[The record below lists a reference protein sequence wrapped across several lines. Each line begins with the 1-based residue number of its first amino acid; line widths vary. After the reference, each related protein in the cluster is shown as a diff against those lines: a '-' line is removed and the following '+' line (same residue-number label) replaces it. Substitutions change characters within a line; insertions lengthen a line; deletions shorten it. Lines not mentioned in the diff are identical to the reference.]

1 MSVDVK
7 VEKFDVNSGLEAS
20 VIIDGDVFT
29 INIDSDSVQKVLA
42 ENTVELTQANLDK
55 FSNSSKGSVSS
66 YPNPVYKKKREQLS
80 IDLTGLSKDTMTE
93 DDFEEKYHG
102 TVRNTNVDAAGGGEE
117 IVYGY
122 EQATL
127 DEFNGKF
134 VKIKK
139 EMDEI
144 SNNFSIDGSMKS
156 TTSVDSAS
164 SDSEIKKANEDF
176 EKEFGKYKNDASKEF
191 LENDKVDFVGY
202 HRDIID
208 KLFKMKNNVE
218 NDNTVYGL
226 QFRKNIQNEL
236 QVTDEDIESEKSLF
250 ENSLFLNIDFNDIES
265 YNGSSFK
272 SDSSSSNGT
281 NNGSVNIRKIKDEP
295 YIIRI
300 QK

>member
-42 ENTVELTQANLDK
+42 ENTVELTQANLEK
-55 FSNSSKGSVSS
+55 FSNSSEDSVSS
-66 YPNPVYKKKREQLS
+66 YPNPVYMTKRKQLS
-80 IDLTGLSKDTMTE
+80 IDLTGLSEDTE
-93 DDFEEKYHG
+93 DNFKRKYHG

-127 DEFNGKF
+127 DDFNGKF
-134 VKIKK
+134 FKIKK

-144 SNNFSIDGSMKS
+144 SNTFSINGSTKS

-191 LENDKVDFVGY
+191 LEKDKVDFVGY
-202 HRDIID
+202 HRDIIN
-208 KLFKMKNNVE
+208 KLSEMRKSV
-218 NDNTVYGL
+218 NDNNTVYGL
-226 QFRKNIQNEL
+226 QFRKNIQHEL
-236 QVTDEDIESEKSLF
+236 NVTEEDIESEKSI
-250 ENSLFLNIDFNDIES
+250 FLNLDFDSES
-265 YNGSSFK
+265 SNGSSNK

-281 NNGSVNIRKIKDEP
+281 NDGSVNIRKIKEEP

>member
-42 ENTVELTQANLDK
+42 ENTVELTQANLEK
-55 FSNSSKGSVSS
+55 FSNSSEDSVSS
-66 YPNPVYKKKREQLS
+66 YPNPVYMTKRNQLS
-80 IDLTGLSKDTMTE
+80 IDLTGLSEDTE
-93 DDFEEKYHG
+93 NNFKKKYHG

-127 DEFNGKF
+127 DDFNGKF

-144 SNNFSIDGSMKS
+144 SNTYSINGSMKS
-156 TTSVDSAS
+156 TTSVDSDS
-164 SDSEIKKANEDF
+164 SDSEIKKANDEF

-191 LENDKVDFVGY
+191 LENGKVDFVGY

-208 KLFKMKNNVE
+208 KLFKMKDKVE
-218 NDNTVYGL
+218 NDKTAYAL
-226 QFRKNIQNEL
+226 QFKKNILNEL
-236 QVTDEDIESEKSLF
+236 QVTEENIDVEKDI
-250 ENSLFLNIDFNDIES
+250 FLNLDFDSES
-265 YNGSSFK
+265 SNGSSNK

-281 NNGSVNIRKIKDEP
+281 NDGSVNIRKIKEEP

>member
-55 FSNSSKGSVSS
+55 ISNSSEGSVSS
-66 YPNPVYKKKREQLS
+66 YPNPVYKKKRDQLYH
-80 IDLTGLSKDTMTE
+80 DLTEMSE
-93 DDFEEKYHG
+93 DEFNKKYHG

-122 EQATL
+122 EKATL
-127 DEFNGKF
+127 DEFNDKF
-134 VKIKK
+134 VKIKE

-144 SNNFSIDGSMKS
+144 SNNFSINGSMKS
-156 TTSVDSAS
+156 TTSVDSES
-164 SDSEIKKANEDF
+164 SGSEIKKANEDF

-191 LENDKVDFVGY
+191 LENGKVDFVGY

-208 KLFKMKNNVE
+208 KLLEMKNKVE
-218 NDNTVYGL
+218 NDNTAYAL
-226 QFRKNIQNEL
+226 QFRKNIENEL
-236 QVTDEDIESEKSLF
+236 QVTKNDIEFEKSI
-250 ENSLFLNIDFNDIES
+250 FLNIDFNDSES

>member
-42 ENTVELTQANLDK
+42 ENTVELTQANLEK
-55 FSNSSKGSVSS
+55 FSNSSEDSVSS
-66 YPNPVYKKKREQLS
+66 YPNPVYMTKRNQLS
-80 IDLTGLSKDTMTE
+80 IDLTGLSEDTE
-93 DDFEEKYHG
+93 DNFKKKYHG

-127 DEFNGKF
+127 DDFNGKF

-144 SNNFSIDGSMKS
+144 SNTYSINGSMKS
-156 TTSVDSAS
+156 TTSVDSDS
-164 SDSEIKKANEDF
+164 SDSEIKKANEEF

-191 LENDKVDFVGY
+191 LENGKVDFVGY

-208 KLFKMKNNVE
+208 KLFKMKDKVE
-218 NDNTVYGL
+218 NDKTAYAL
-226 QFRKNIQNEL
+226 QFKKNILNEL
-236 QVTDEDIESEKSLF
+236 QVTEENIDVEKDI
-250 ENSLFLNIDFNDIES
+250 FLNLDFDSES
-265 YNGSSFK
+265 SNGSSNK

-281 NNGSVNIRKIKDEP
+281 NDGSVNIRKIKEEP

>member
-42 ENTVELTQANLDK
+42 ENTVELTQANLEK
-55 FSNSSKGSVSS
+55 FSNSSEDSVSS
-66 YPNPVYKKKREQLS
+66 YPNPVYMTKRNQLS
-80 IDLTGLSKDTMTE
+80 IDLTGLSEDTE
-93 DDFEEKYHG
+93 NNFKKKYHG

-127 DEFNGKF
+127 DDFNGKF

-144 SNNFSIDGSMKS
+144 SNTYSINGSMKS
-156 TTSVDSAS
+156 TTSVDSDS
-164 SDSEIKKANEDF
+164 SDSEIKKANEEF

-191 LENDKVDFVGY
+191 LENGKVDFVGY

-208 KLFKMKNNVE
+208 KLFKMKDIVE
-218 NDNTVYGL
+218 NDKTAYAL
-226 QFRKNIQNEL
+226 QFKKNILNEL
-236 QVTDEDIESEKSLF
+236 QVTEENIDVEKDI
-250 ENSLFLNIDFNDIES
+250 FLNLDFDSES
-265 YNGSSFK
+265 SNGSSNK

-281 NNGSVNIRKIKDEP
+281 NDGSVNIRKIKEEP

>member
-55 FSNSSKGSVSS
+55 ISNSSEGSVSS
-66 YPNPVYKKKREQLS
+66 YPNPVYKKKRDQLYH
-80 IDLTGLSKDTMTE
+80 DLTEMSE
-93 DDFEEKYHG
+93 DEFNKKYHG

-122 EQATL
+122 EKATL
-127 DEFNGKF
+127 DEFNDKF
-134 VKIKK
+134 VKIKE

-144 SNNFSIDGSMKS
+144 SNNFSINGSMKS
-156 TTSVDSAS
+156 TTSVDSES
-164 SDSEIKKANEDF
+164 SGSEIKKANEDF
-176 EKEFGKYKNDASKEF
+176 EKEFGKYKNDASKKF
-191 LENDKVDFVGY
+191 LENGKVDFVGY

-208 KLFKMKNNVE
+208 RLLEMKNKVE
-218 NDNTVYGL
+218 NDNTAYAL

-236 QVTDEDIESEKSLF
+236 NVTEEDIE
-250 ENSLFLNIDFNDIES
+250 N
-265 YNGSSFK
+265 YFK
-272 SDSSSSNGT
+272 
-281 NNGSVNIRKIKDEP
+281 KL
-295 YIIRI
+295 I
-300 QK
+300 QNLDYVA

>member
-42 ENTVELTQANLDK
+42 ENTVELTQANLEK
-55 FSNSSKGSVSS
+55 FSNSSEDSVSS
-66 YPNPVYKKKREQLS
+66 YPNPVYMTKRNQLS
-80 IDLTGLSKDTMTE
+80 IDLTGLSEDTE
-93 DDFEEKYHG
+93 DNFKKKYHG
-102 TVRNTNVDAAGGGEE
+102 TLRNTNVDAAGGGEE

-127 DEFNGKF
+127 DDFNGKF

-144 SNNFSIDGSMKS
+144 SNTYSKNGSMKS
-156 TTSVDSAS
+156 TTSVDSDS

-191 LENDKVDFVGY
+191 LENGEVDFVGY

-208 KLFKMKNNVE
+208 KLFKMKDKVE
-218 NDNTVYGL
+218 NDKTAYAL
-226 QFRKNIQNEL
+226 QFKKNILNEL
-236 QVTDEDIESEKSLF
+236 QVTEENIDVEKDI
-250 ENSLFLNIDFNDIES
+250 FLNLDFDSES
-265 YNGSSFK
+265 SNGSSIK

-281 NNGSVNIRKIKDEP
+281 NDGSVNIRKIKEEP

>member
-1 MSVDVK
+1 
-7 VEKFDVNSGLEAS
+7 
-20 VIIDGDVFT
+20 
-29 INIDSDSVQKVLA
+29 
-42 ENTVELTQANLDK
+42 
-55 FSNSSKGSVSS
+55 
-66 YPNPVYKKKREQLS
+66 
-80 IDLTGLSKDTMTE
+80 
-93 DDFEEKYHG
+93 
-102 TVRNTNVDAAGGGEE
+102 VDAAGGGEE

-127 DEFNGKF
+127 DELNK
-134 VKIKK
+134 KIKK

-144 SNNFSIDGSMKS
+144 SNSYSIDGSTKS
-156 TTSVDSAS
+156 TTSVDTDS

-191 LENDKVDFVGY
+191 LEYDKVDFVGY
-202 HRDIID
+202 HRDIIN
-208 KLFKMKNNVE
+208 KLSEMRKSV
-218 NDNTVYGL
+218 NDNNTVYGL
-226 QFRKNIQNEL
+226 QFRKNIENEL
-236 QVTDEDIESEKSLF
+236 QITDDDIETET
-250 ENSLFLNIDFNDIES
+250 NIFLNINFSDSES

>member
-42 ENTVELTQANLDK
+42 ENTIELTQANLDK

-66 YPNPVYKKKREQLS
+66 YPNPVYKTKREQLS

-127 DEFNGKF
+127 DELNK
-134 VKIKK
+134 KIKK

-144 SNNFSIDGSMKS
+144 SNSYSIDGSTKS
-156 TTSVDSAS
+156 TTSVDTDS

-191 LENDKVDFVGY
+191 LEYDKVDFVGY
-202 HRDIID
+202 HRDIIN
-208 KLFKMKNNVE
+208 KLSEMRKSV
-218 NDNTVYGL
+218 NDNNTVYGL
-226 QFRKNIQNEL
+226 QFRKNIENEL
-236 QVTDEDIESEKSLF
+236 QITENDIETET
-250 ENSLFLNIDFNDIES
+250 NIFLNIDFDDSES
-265 YNGSSFK
+265 YNGSSSK
-272 SDSSSSNGT
+272 TNSSSSNESS
-281 NNGSVNIRKIKDEP
+281 NGSVNIRKIKEEP